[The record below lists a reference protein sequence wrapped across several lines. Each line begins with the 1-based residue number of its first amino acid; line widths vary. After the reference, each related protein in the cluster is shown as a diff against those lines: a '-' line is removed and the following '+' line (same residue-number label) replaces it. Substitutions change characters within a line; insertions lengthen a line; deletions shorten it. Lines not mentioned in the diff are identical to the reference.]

1 MARRGT
7 SALKKSRDAKK
18 KRQQESA
25 VQREER
31 LMRLRQQEAER
42 RASETD
48 AQREER
54 LTRLRQQEAE
64 QRASETDAQREE
76 RLTRLRQQ
84 EAEQRASETDAQRE
98 ERLTRLR
105 QENAE
110 QRATETD
117 AQREERRSADRIR
130 AEKRRASETEDER
143 RARIEAEQI
152 RRRGVSVSRFDSS
165 ELATPSVVPFDALRI
180 IRIPGDGN
188 CFFHAVCD
196 QLQGTPLETDAASL
210 RHELT
215 SRVVQIMPELIEQ
228 GFVLPENADFIVD
241 SSFSEGTYVPDEV
254 VPLLSRCFNV
264 DLVIYQENGSVLQY
278 CMSPLQPPIA
288 IVRILLRHEHYES
301 LRFANPISVSEPIA
315 DAEEPRLTQQSAGH
329 FGARPAQERPERI
342 IRPEAPAH
350 NCGPMD
356 RACDQCGALLWCSET
371 RNFCCAKGKVKLP
384 SRTVPQV
391 LADLYMGQHRM
402 SAEFLTN
409 IRSYNSAL
417 HLTSL
422 GAKLRLVPGW
432 CPSFII
438 SGQLHHNTAS
448 LFAEDSAEPH
458 GWQVYFND
466 RELES
471 RQSLSQ
477 KVKPEL
483 LELLQTLLHECNGYV
498 RSLRAVAHRISQDP
512 ELGDAR
518 IVIHPDRR
526 PSGEHIRRYNLP
538 TANEVGI
545 LIVEDN
551 ENTPA
556 SRDVVIQL
564 RGGGSQRISETHR
577 SYDPLEYVLLFPNGE
592 DGWHPELLMSNG
604 KKLTPMK
611 YYASEIMVRAGQF
624 SVLHYGRRLFQQYL
638 VDMCA
643 KIEAERLLYLRTH
656 QQDLR
661 SETYSGLR
669 DALFAADGRSTDRDP
684 SDIGKPAHVLLSS
697 SFVGGPRYLMER
709 LQDAMTYVHKFGKPD
724 LFVTATC
731 NPKWPEISAQLLPGQ
746 RAEDRPDIVSRV
758 FEMKRKA
765 LLAQLTKRYGKE
777 AAHVCSLEYQKRGLP
792 HVHFLLWLVS
802 GQRVTPDRYDDIVS
816 AEIPDPEQQP
826 VLYELV
832 KTHMIHGPCGKE
844 NPACPCMENGECS
857 KGFPKEFQQVT
868 LTSDTGYP
876 LYRRLSPE
884 MGGFTVDKLFKGRSI
899 RMDNRWVVP
908 YSPDLLLQFACH
920 LNVEVCAT
928 VKSVKYVIKY
938 LLKGGDMA
946 TFKVDANRNSTEP
959 REQAVGDQQP
969 TQTTGNKPRDEIKE
983 YLSARY
989 IGPME
994 AVNTILGF
1002 EVHNRFPAVIRLC
1015 VHKSEEQ
1022 LVYFNEGTARAKART
1037 PKDSTLTAFFKLC
1050 RIDEFAGS
1058 LLYTEV
1064 PSYFVWHSSEREW
1077 RRAKQSMAIR
1087 V

>member
-1 MARRGT
+1 
-7 SALKKSRDAKK
+7 
-18 KRQQESA
+18 
-25 VQREER
+25 
-31 LMRLRQQEAER
+31 
-42 RASETD
+42 
-48 AQREER
+48 
-54 LTRLRQQEAE
+54 
-64 QRASETDAQREE
+64 
-76 RLTRLRQQ
+76 
-84 EAEQRASETDAQRE
+84 
-98 ERLTRLR
+98 
-105 QENAE
+105 
-110 QRATETD
+110 
-117 AQREERRSADRIR
+117 
-130 AEKRRASETEDER
+130 
-143 RARIEAEQI
+143 EQI
-152 RRRGVSVSRFDSS
+152 RRRGVSAGRFDSS

-188 CFFHAVCD
+188 CFFYAVCD

-264 DLVIYQENGSVLQY
+264 DLVIYQENGTVLQY

-301 LRFANPISVSEPIA
+301 LRFANPIPVSEPIV

-329 FGARPAQERPERI
+329 CGARPAQERPERI

-391 LADLYMGQHRM
+391 LADLYLGRHRM

-438 SGQLHHNTAS
+438 SGQLHHNTAP

-669 DALFAADGRSTDRDP
+669 
-684 SDIGKPAHVLLSS
+684 
-697 SFVGGPRYLMER
+697 
-709 LQDAMTYVHKFGKPD
+709 
-724 LFVTATC
+724 
-731 NPKWPEISAQLLPGQ
+731 
-746 RAEDRPDIVSRV
+746 
-758 FEMKRKA
+758 
-765 LLAQLTKRYGKE
+765 
-777 AAHVCSLEYQKRGLP
+777 
-792 HVHFLLWLVS
+792 
-802 GQRVTPDRYDDIVS
+802 
-816 AEIPDPEQQP
+816 
-826 VLYELV
+826 
-832 KTHMIHGPCGKE
+832 
-844 NPACPCMENGECS
+844 
-857 KGFPKEFQQVT
+857 
-868 LTSDTGYP
+868 
-876 LYRRLSPE
+876 
-884 MGGFTVDKLFKGRSI
+884 
-899 RMDNRWVVP
+899 
-908 YSPDLLLQFACH
+908 
-920 LNVEVCAT
+920 
-928 VKSVKYVIKY
+928 
-938 LLKGGDMA
+938 
-946 TFKVDANRNSTEP
+946 
-959 REQAVGDQQP
+959 
-969 TQTTGNKPRDEIKE
+969 
-983 YLSARY
+983 
-989 IGPME
+989 
-994 AVNTILGF
+994 
-1002 EVHNRFPAVIRLC
+1002 
-1015 VHKSEEQ
+1015 
-1022 LVYFNEGTARAKART
+1022 
-1037 PKDSTLTAFFKLC
+1037 
-1050 RIDEFAGS
+1050 
-1058 LLYTEV
+1058 
-1064 PSYFVWHSSEREW
+1064 
-1077 RRAKQSMAIR
+1077 
-1087 V
+1087 